1 MSNIE
6 NLKKWFS
13 IELHQGYQVVYNA
26 IGMIASMIITTI
38 FKNILDLSVR
48 CVEAYVI
55 VLNSSNNT
63 KIFPME
69 VHETRDVEN
78 RNFGPA

>member
-38 FKNILDLSVR
+38 SKYILGMND
-48 CVEAYVI
+48 AYVI

-69 VHETRDVEN
+69 VQETRDVEN